1 VNVFRIITARVSE
14 REGEVM
20 SRENRREGA
29 ATGMQRARRIDLLL
43 LMLCRT
49 LPLGK
54 GQREKGREGN
64 RQRRGRRRMED
75 PVPSR
80 IASIIV
86 ALGLSWLLPGQTS
99 FCSTHAVRFSKIFG
113 VCGLCAKR
121 ERDGGGKIKGKA
133 TTD

>member
-49 LPLGK
+49 LPRGETSWK
-54 GQREKGREGN
+54 REGREGN

-80 IASIIV
+80 IASSGARPELAAAWTDKLLQHTRSPII
-86 ALGLSWLLPGQTS
+86 
-99 FCSTHAVRFSKIFG
+99 
-113 VCGLCAKR
+113 
-121 ERDGGGKIKGKA
+121 
-133 TTD
+133 